1 MLLTILYWFFGL
13 TMAEVLIVAVVGRLL
28 SLTSAPTPP
37 LPIPLRADLEERVE
51 IDGADGKGRL
61 RGDRPPVFSVVTG

>member
-13 TMAEVLIVAVVGRLL
+13 AMAEVLIVALVGRLL

-37 LPIPLRADLEERVE
+37 LPVPLRADLEDRVDFE
-51 IDGADGKGRL
+51 GSDGK
-61 RGDRPPVFSVVTG
+61 DRVRADPPPVLSVVTG